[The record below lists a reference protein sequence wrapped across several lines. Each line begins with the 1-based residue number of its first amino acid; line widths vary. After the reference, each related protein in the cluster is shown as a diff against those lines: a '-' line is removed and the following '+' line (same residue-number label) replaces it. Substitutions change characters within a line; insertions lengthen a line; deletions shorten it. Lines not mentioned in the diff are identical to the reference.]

1 MVLLEAGRIHEAFD
15 FVDLSRANLLKYFEK
30 VLRPPLLVFR
40 LALLLLTIA
49 THAAHDT
56 RHTPISLVQFME
68 MDADHSG
75 EITYPE
81 FVQYAP
87 PTTPSTLATA
97 EGLTQ
102 SATSER
108 LCL

>member
-1 MVLLEAGRIHEAFD
+1 
-15 FVDLSRANLLKYFEK
+15 
-30 VLRPPLLVFR
+30 
-40 LALLLLTIA
+40 
-49 THAAHDT
+49 
-56 RHTPISLVQFME
+56 ME

-87 PTTPSTLATA
+87 PTNPSTLATA